1 MSYLHCADLTFSR
14 KPNRLLINPNQLTS
28 LIRLSLLAATTL
40 PAALAGETAAIAA
53 DEASIERIIVTAEKR
68 SATLLEVPASLSAL
82 TKQDLQ
88 DKEVTSITD
97 IGSEVPNL
105 NIFSWGGRRDSNVFI
120 RGIGPGLFTEPTVGF
135 YVDGVSYASNSIF
148 DMDLVDVERVEVL
161 RGPQGTLYGGNSL
174 AGVIN
179 IITREPGEH
188 AEGRLSASA
197 SNLHEHR
204 INASVMA
211 PLVTDTLL
219 FSAAVSAVKGDGYLY
234 NTARNEN
241 FGKQDDHSGRTKLR
255 WNISDT
261 LYAQLALDYEHFR
274 GDSYAMG
281 LQAAIKAHPDQV
293 NHDFAGVDNRDAFG
307 SALTINWQGEQI
319 DIMAITSLRD
329 WNNWNSAD
337 QDTGNQPDYSYTS
350 QTDEELDQL
359 SQEIRWSS
367 KADASFDWLF
377 GLYGYNSEADVSSRN
392 DLLLTA
398 AGMGGPYID
407 QTATLKKNQGYAA
420 FGQIDYPLTA
430 QLKLTTGLRL
440 DKEQRE
446 ARVRINAESKQQNT
460 EFAGDKD
467 FNEWLPKV
475 ALSYTTQGQSLWYA
489 SASKGYR
496 AGGFDTIYPNSN
508 KPTYDS
514 ETSNNFE
521 LGYKASLWQNQ
532 LSFAVA
538 AFYID
543 LKNQQIQQL
552 LPDNSIITDNAG
564 KSRSQGLELETS
576 FKPDDYWSLE
586 FAASYTDASFRQYQS
601 LNFATFI
608 IEDYQDHQL
617 PNTPKVSANLTL
629 RHRWPLGNQLEL
641 FSQLSDSYVGSHY
654 FDPANTLQQDAY
666 HLLNAKIGVE
676 GQSWSIHLWTKNA
689 LDRYFSKVEFNFGF
703 GTTAEAGKPRAVG
716 LTFNQFF

>member
-1 MSYLHCADLTFSR
+1 MPYLHSADLTPFSPYPLMPV
-14 KPNRLLINPNQLTS
+14 KPTRLAS
-28 LIRLSLLAATTL
+28 LLRLSMLAST
-40 PAALAGETAAIAA
+40 ALQPVLAEEAAA
-53 DEASIERIIVTAEKR
+53 DEASIERIVVTAEKR

-82 TKQDLQ
+82 TLQDLQ
-88 DKEVTSITD
+88 DKEVTSITE
-97 IGSEVPNL
+97 IGLEVPNL
-105 NIFSWGGRRDSNVFI
+105 HIFSWGGRRDSNVFI

-179 IITREPGEH
+179 IITREPGDTT
-188 AEGRLSASA
+188 EGRLSASA

-204 INASVMA
+204 VNASVMS
-211 PLVTDTLL
+211 PLVADTLL
-219 FSAAVSAVKGDGYLY
+219 FSAAVSAVKGNGYLY
-234 NTARNEN
+234 NTALDRS
-241 FGKQDDHSGRTKLR
+241 FGKQDDHSGRAKLR

-261 LYAQLALDYEHFR
+261 FFAQLALDYEHFR

-281 LQAAIKAHPDQV
+281 LLDAIEAHPDQV
-293 NHDFAGVDNRDAFG
+293 NHDFAGVDNRDAVG
-307 SALTINWQGEQI
+307 SSLTLNWQGQQVDMI
-319 DIMAITSLRD
+319 AITSWRD
-329 WNNWNSAD
+329 WENFNSAD
-337 QDTGNQPDYSYTS
+337 QDTASLPDYSYIS
-350 QTDEELDQL
+350 QTDEELRQL
-359 SQEIRWSS
+359 SQEIRWSA
-367 KADASFDWLF
+367 KADANFHWLF
-377 GLYGYNSEADVSSRN
+377 GLYGYNSKADAGSRN

-407 QTATLKKNQGYAA
+407 LTATLKKNQGYAA
-420 FGQIDYPLTA
+420 FGQIDYALTP

-446 ARVRINAESKQQNT
+446 ARVRIDAESKQQHT

-467 FNEWLPKV
+467 FNEWLPKI
-475 ALSYTTQGQSLWYA
+475 ALSYTTQSQALWYA

-496 AGGFDTIYPNSN
+496 AGGFDTIYPNTN

-521 LGYKASLWQNQ
+521 LGYKASLWQDQ
-532 LSFAVA
+532 LSVSMA

-564 KSRSQGLELETS
+564 KSRSQGLELETR
-576 FKPDDYWSLE
+576 FKPDDHWTLE
-586 FAASYTDASFRQYQS
+586 FAASYTDASFQQYQS
-601 LNFATFI
+601 INFATFAT
-608 IEDYQDHQL
+608 EDYQGNRL
-617 PNTPKVSANLTL
+617 PNTPKFSANLTL
-629 RHRWPLGNQLEL
+629 QHRWPLGNQLEL
-641 FSQLSDSYVGSHY
+641 FSQLADSYVGSHY
-654 FDPANTLQQDAY
+654 FDPANSLQQDAY
-666 HLLNAKIGVE
+666 HLLNAKVGVE
-676 GQSWSIHLWTKNA
+676 GQSWSAYLWAKNA
-689 LDRYFSKVEFNFGF
+689 LDRYYSKVEFNFGF

-716 LTFNQFF
+716 VTFNWFF